1 MTQSFMGDKQCWMEH
16 MALNST
22 DGLDPEGIK
31 LRASE
36 GLLAVDYF
44 FPGYAVW
51 AGMIHAAA
59 DLGYDTNNLVEH
71 RCHSERIESIRK
83 TLDDQLACTGYAV
96 RICDDSRATIDVSI
110 KTKYSGHGMTLANG
124 CACACSTAR
133 PTTGGCRC
141 PTWRRGTHTSH
152 A

>member
-1 MTQSFMGDKQCWMEH
+1 MCFWGAFYGMQLLCLKVVHADCRQRIWGSLSMTQSFMGDKQCWMEH

-51 AGMIHAAA
+51 ADIIHAAA
-59 DLGYDTNNLVEH
+59 DLGYDTNNLVSICVSSKSIQH
-71 RCHSERIESIRK
+71 HKGLTRPASLNRLSFADRIAS
-83 TLDDQLACTGYAV
+83 
-96 RICDDSRATIDVSI
+96 
-110 KTKYSGHGMTLANG
+110 
-124 CACACSTAR
+124 
-133 PTTGGCRC
+133 
-141 PTWRRGTHTSH
+141 
-152 A
+152 

>member
-59 DLGYDTNNLVEH
+59 DLGYDTNNLVGIHVTSKSTQH
-71 RCHSERIESIRK
+71 RKGLSR
-83 TLDDQLACTGYAV
+83 LASLNRLCCADRGYS
-96 RICDDSRATIDVSI
+96 C
-110 KTKYSGHGMTLANG
+110 
-124 CACACSTAR
+124 CF
-133 PTTGGCRC
+133 
-141 PTWRRGTHTSH
+141 
-152 A
+152 

>member
-1 MTQSFMGDKQCWMEH
+1 MPEQCGGGCRQRIWGSLSMTQSFMGDKQCWMEH
-16 MALNST
+16 MALNGT

-59 DLGYDTNNLVEH
+59 DLGYDTNNLVKH
-71 RCHSERIESIRK
+71 LYCFQKYSSIK
-83 TLDDQLACTGYAV
+83 KSLDTWLACTGYAV
-96 RICDDSRATIDVSI
+96 RMCYDSRATSDVSI
-110 KTKYSGHGMTLANG
+110 
-124 CACACSTAR
+124 
-133 PTTGGCRC
+133 
-141 PTWRRGTHTSH
+141 WRN
-152 A
+152 AKI

>member
-1 MTQSFMGDKQCWMEH
+1 MGDKQCWTEH

-59 DLGYDTNNLVEH
+59 DLGYGHQQPGKASVPL
-71 RCHSERIESIRK
+71 RK
-83 TLDDQLACTGYAV
+83 Y
-96 RICDDSRATIDVSI
+96 RA
-110 KTKYSGHGMTLANG
+110 SGK
-124 CACACSTAR
+124 
-133 PTTGGCRC
+133 P
-141 PTWRRGTHTSH
+141 
-152 A
+152 